1 MIRWASQIMPIQKVV
16 ARIAVVAK
24 QIHGLRRMDLGPG
37 LTGAAFKGALAIG
50 RISRFLALAAPLI
63 RRVH

>member
-24 QIHGLRRMDLGPG
+24 QIQGLRRIDFGPG
-37 LTGAAFKGALAIG
+37 FTGPALRGALAIG
-50 RISRFLALAAPLI
+50 RISRFLALGAPLC
-63 RRVH
+63 RRIH